1 MRSSPSGVRAIAS
14 TPPDERQG
22 SGRKRDA
29 RWLDVAWGVFAIANL
44 VGMQLFPTWETV
56 PFHFIWVS
64 ITILYGFRVWRSGPT
79 VLVLVVVMLATGVS
93 IFLDYQR
100 GQQPLDELTEVPLMA
115 AMFAAMVWHAR
126 RRLAAMRQI
135 ELVSESNR
143 RLIDRQREFIQ
154 DASHE
159 LRTPITVALGH
170 AELIQGS
177 AAGTLRED
185 ATVVVEELT
194 RLRRLSDRLL
204 LLATA
209 EDPDFLS
216 REPIEVEDILVD
228 TLRRWA
234 PIPRRWR
241 LGSIVDAT
249 VMGDRD
255 RLALAIDALVE
266 NAVKHTE
273 ADQLIEVSLRRQG
286 DMVAIAIADA
296 GTGIAVEDVDRLFD
310 RFTRASTSPA
320 GGGSGLGLAIVQA
333 IVWAHGGRAR
343 ARLRPGGGSVF
354 ELLLPERRRWLDQ
367 EEPAEPALRSA
378 PGARS
383 AQT

>member
-1 MRSSPSGVRAIAS
+1 
-14 TPPDERQG
+14 
-22 SGRKRDA
+22 
-29 RWLDVAWGVFAIANL
+29 VAWGVFSVVNL
-44 VGMQLFPTWETV
+44 VAMQVFPTWETV

-79 VLVLVVVMLATGVS
+79 VLVLVAVMSLTGVS
-93 IFLDYQR
+93 IFLDYER

-126 RRLAAMRQI
+126 RRLVAMRQI

-143 RLIDRQREFIQ
+143 RLIDRQHEFIQ

-170 AELIQGS
+170 AELLQAS

-209 EDPDFLS
+209 EDPDFLA
-216 REPIEVEDILVD
+216 REPVEIEEVLAD

-241 LGSIVDAT
+241 LAGLVDAT
-249 VMGDRD
+249 VLGDRD
-255 RLALAIDALVE
+255 RLSLAVDALVE
-266 NAVKHTE
+266 NAVKHT
-273 ADQLIEVSLRRQG
+273 APGQLIELSSRRLDG
-286 DMVAIAIADA
+286 RMVAIAIADA
-296 GTGIAVEDVDRLFD
+296 GTGLAGADEDLDRLFD
-310 RFTRASTSPA
+310 RFTRARTGSPTE
-320 GGGSGLGLAIVQA
+320 GSGSGLGLAIVKA
-333 IVWAHGGRAR
+333 IVWAHGGEAR
-343 ARLRPGGGSVF
+343 ARRRPGGGSVF
-354 ELLLPERRRWLDQ
+354 ELVLPEGSRPTPETPDC
-367 EEPAEPALRSA
+367 EPSPMSRPSLPPVGGGLR
-378 PGARS
+378 
-383 AQT
+383 

>member
-1 MRSSPSGVRAIAS
+1 
-14 TPPDERQG
+14 
-22 SGRKRDA
+22 
-29 RWLDVAWGVFAIANL
+29 
-44 VGMQLFPTWETV
+44 MQLIPTWETV

-79 VLVLVVVMLATGVS
+79 VAILVAVMTATGVG
-93 IFLDYQR
+93 IFIDYQR
-100 GQQPLDELTEVPLMA
+100 GAQPLDELTEVPLMA

-126 RRLAAMRQI
+126 RRLAATRQI
-135 ELVSESNR
+135 ERVSESNR
-143 RLIDRQREFIQ
+143 RLIERQRDFIQ

-177 AAGTLRED
+177 ANGTLRED

-209 EDPDFLS
+209 EDPDFLNM
-216 REPIEVEDILVD
+216 EPVEVEDILLD

-241 LGSIVDAT
+241 LGALVDAT
-249 VMGDRD
+249 VQGDRD

-266 NAVKHTE
+266 NAVKHTSPE
-273 ADQLIEVSLRRQG
+273 QAIELSSRDQDGMVVIAVADG
-286 DMVAIAIADA
+286 
-296 GTGIAVEDVDRLFD
+296 GTGIDAGEVSRLFE
-310 RFTRASTSPA
+310 RFSRGGSGE
-320 GGGSGLGLAIVQA
+320 GGGSGLGLAIVAA
-333 IVWAHGGRAR
+333 IVGAHGGSAR
-343 ARLRPGGGSVF
+343 ASRRPGGGSVF
-354 ELLLPERRRWLDQ
+354 ELRLPRSERRAQQRARAAVQ
-367 EEPAEPALRSA
+367 PA
-378 PGARS
+378 
-383 AQT
+383 T

>member
-1 MRSSPSGVRAIAS
+1 M
-14 TPPDERQG
+14 PPDRERATAAG
-22 SGRKRDA
+22 LH
-29 RWLDVAWGVFAIANL
+29 WLDVAWGLFSIANL
-44 VGMQLFPTWETV
+44 AAMQIIPTWETV

-79 VLVLVVVMLATGVS
+79 VVVLVAVMSLTGVS

-126 RRLAAMRQI
+126 RRLVAMRQI

-143 RLIDRQREFIQ
+143 RLIDRQRDFIQ

-170 AELIQGS
+170 AELIQAS

-194 RLRRLSDRLL
+194 RLRRLSDRLV
-204 LLATA
+204 LLAA
-209 EDPDFLS
+209 AAGPGLLAS
-216 REPIEVEDILVD
+216 EPVEVEAVLVD
-228 TLRRWA
+228 TLRRWS

-241 LGSIVDAT
+241 LGSLVDAT

-255 RLALAIDALVE
+255 RLSLAVDALVE
-266 NAVKHTE
+266 NAVKHT
-273 ADQLIEVSLRRQG
+273 AGDQLIELSSRRQNG
-286 DMVAIAIADA
+286 MVVITVADA
-296 GTGIAVEDVDRLFD
+296 GTGLAGAEADMDRLFD
-310 RFTRASTSPA
+310 RFTRGRTGAPTEGS
-320 GGGSGLGLAIVQA
+320 GSGLGLAIVKA
-333 IVWAHGGRAR
+333 IVWAHGGQAR
-343 ARLRPGGGSVF
+343 ARRRPGGGSVF
-354 ELLLPERRRWLDQ
+354 ELVLPEKRLQ
-367 EEPAEPALRSA
+367 AEPPDAGEAALRS
-378 PGARS
+378 GAS
-383 AQT
+383 TLTS

>member
-1 MRSSPSGVRAIAS
+1 
-14 TPPDERQG
+14 
-22 SGRKRDA
+22 
-29 RWLDVAWGVFAIANL
+29 
-44 VGMQLFPTWETV
+44 MQLIPTWETV

-79 VLVLVVVMLATGVS
+79 VAILVAVMTTTGVS
-93 IFLDYQR
+93 IFTDYQR
-100 GQQPLDELTEVPLMA
+100 GAQPLDELTEVPLMA

-126 RRLAAMRQI
+126 RRLSATRQI
-135 ELVSESNR
+135 ERVSESNR
-143 RLIDRQREFIQ
+143 RLIERQRDFIQ

-177 AAGTLRED
+177 ANGTLRED

-209 EDPDFLS
+209 EDPDFLTM
-216 REPIEVEDILVD
+216 EPVEVEDMLLE

-241 LGSIVDAT
+241 LGDLVDAT
-249 VMGDRD
+249 VEGDRD

-266 NAVKHTE
+266 NAVKHTRPDQTIE
-273 ADQLIEVSLRRQG
+273 LSSRDQDGMVVIAVADE
-286 DMVAIAIADA
+286 
-296 GTGIAVEDVDRLFD
+296 GTGIDAGEVTRLFE
-310 RFTRASTSPA
+310 RFSRGVSAE
-320 GGGSGLGLAIVQA
+320 GGGSGLGLAIVAA
-333 IVWAHGGRAR
+333 IVGAHGGAAR
-343 ARLRPGGGSVF
+343 ASRGPGGGSVF
-354 ELLLPERRRWLDQ
+354 ELLLPRSER
-367 EEPAEPALRSA
+367 PARQRGRTPVPSA
-378 PGARS
+378 
-383 AQT
+383 T

>member
-1 MRSSPSGVRAIAS
+1 M
-14 TPPDERQG
+14 
-22 SGRKRDA
+22 
-29 RWLDVAWGVFAIANL
+29 RWLDLAWGVFAIANL
-44 VGMQLFPTWETV
+44 AGMQLFPTWETV

-79 VLVLVVVMLATGVS
+79 VLVLVGVMATTGES

-100 GQQPLDELTEVPLMA
+100 GAQPLDELTEVPLMA

-135 ELVSESNR
+135 ELVSDSNR

-170 AELIQGS
+170 AELMQNS
-177 AAGTLRED
+177 AAGTLRDD
-185 ATVVVEELT
+185 AAVVVEELT

-216 REPIEVEDILVD
+216 REPVEVEEILDD
-228 TLRRWA
+228 TMRRWS

-266 NAVKHTE
+266 NAVKHTSAE
-273 ADQLIEVSLRRQG
+273 QLIELSSRRQSG
-286 DMVAIAIADA
+286 MVAIAIADA
-296 GTGIAVEDVDRLFD
+296 GTGIATGDVERLFD
-310 RFTRASTSPA
+310 RFTRAGTGAARS
-320 GGGSGLGLAIVQA
+320 GSGLGLAIVKA
-333 IVWAHGGRAR
+333 IVWAHGGRVQAR
-343 ARLRPGGGSVF
+343 RRPGGGSVF
-354 ELLLPERRRWLDQ
+354 ELLLPESRRRLEQDDRP
-367 EEPAEPALRSA
+367 EPAVRAA
-378 PGARS
+378 AGAGGADLARKP
-383 AQT
+383 

>member
-1 MRSSPSGVRAIAS
+1 MSRACARSSGPRRSSPCEARAIGS
-14 TPPDERQG
+14 TPPDRYPI
-22 SGRKRDA
+22 A
-29 RWLDVAWGVFAIANL
+29 WLDLAWCVFAACNL
-44 VGMQLFPTWETV
+44 VAMELVPTWETV

-79 VLVLVVVMLATGVS
+79 VGILVAVMTTTAVG
-93 IFLDYQR
+93 IFIDYER
-100 GQQPLDELTEVPLMA
+100 GAQPLDELTEVPLMA

-126 RRLAAMRQI
+126 RRLAATRQI
-135 ELVSESNR
+135 ERVSESNR
-143 RLIDRQREFIQ
+143 RLIERQRDFIQ

-177 AAGTLRED
+177 ANGTLRED

-209 EDPDFLS
+209 EDPDFLT
-216 REPIEVEDILVD
+216 RAPVEVEEFLHD

-241 LGSIVDAT
+241 LGSVVDAT
-249 VMGDRD
+249 VQADAD

-266 NAVKHTE
+266 NAVKHTTP
-273 ADQLIEVSLRRQG
+273 DQVIELSASDEDG
-286 DMVAIAIADA
+286 MVVVAVADA
-296 GTGIAVEDVDRLFD
+296 GAGIAAGDTSRLFE
-310 RFTRASTSPA
+310 RFSRGGA
-320 GGGSGLGLAIVQA
+320 GRRGGSGLGLAIVMA
-333 IVWAHGGRAR
+333 IMRAHAGSAR
-343 ARLRPGGGSVF
+343 ARRRPGGGSIF
-354 ELLLPERRRWLDQ
+354 ELLLPR
-367 EEPAEPALRSA
+367 A
-378 PGARS
+378 PVE
-383 AQT
+383 